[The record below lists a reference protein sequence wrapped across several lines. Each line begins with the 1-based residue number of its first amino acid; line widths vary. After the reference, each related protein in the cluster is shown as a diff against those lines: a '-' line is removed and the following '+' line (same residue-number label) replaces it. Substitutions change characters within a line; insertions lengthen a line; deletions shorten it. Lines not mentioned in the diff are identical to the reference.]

1 MPHGK
6 VDRPAAGRKY
16 PRMGKEK
23 CPLSKRTV
31 KKYKVFLGQQ
41 LCAAGRFLC
50 SETEFMLL
58 HWSLM
63 RGSVYLYCGENISN
77 SR

>member
-1 MPHGK
+1 MARWIALLRG
-6 VDRPAAGRKY
+6 VNIPAWAKRSV
-16 PRMGKEK
+16 PRQENSEK
-23 CPLSKRTV
+23 N
-31 KKYKVFLGQQ
+31 KVFLGQQ

-50 SETEFMLL
+50 SEIKFMLL

>member
-1 MPHGK
+1 MARWIALLRGVSIPAWAKCEPHP
-6 VDRPAAGRKY
+6 V
-16 PRMGKEK
+16 
-23 CPLSKRTV
+23 KRTV

-50 SETEFMLL
+50 SEIKFMLL

-63 RGSVYLYCGENISN
+63 RGSIYL
-77 SR
+77 